1 MASHQ
6 QNCDSLQSLK
16 LQLPFDT
23 HRVCILIYTDMFVNS
38 AEITRWID
46 SVTQPFLKPW
56 YDDCLLHPD
65 NALLLNMA
73 RALHS
78 DFSKDIMSE
87 IMNHHDS
94 EAWSGHSSRCSCHE
108 LSMSKSLGS
117 LDFEQYTTAT
127 ACLIARYSVRGNI
140 RESEDDWHYPAV
152 LLLLTVIEDLEEC
165 HYSNNLLGGAV
176 SASENSE
183 GDMEV
188 DTSDANANTESL
200 AHAMQDLS
208 VTADTIRMPD
218 SRAAL
223 SGSDE
228 AQPEDMQAMV

>member
-1 MASHQ
+1 MARLQ
-6 QNCDSLQSLK
+6 QKCDALK

-23 HRVCILIYTDMFVNS
+23 HLVCFLIYTDMFVDG
-38 AEITRWID
+38 AEVTRWID

-65 NALLLNMA
+65 NTLLLNMA

-87 IMNHHDS
+87 IINHHDS
-94 EAWSGHSSRCSCHE
+94 EAWNGHSSRCPCHE
-108 LSMSKSLGS
+108 LSLSKSLGS
-117 LDFEQYTTAT
+117 LDFRQYTTAT
-127 ACLIARYSVRGNI
+127 AFLIARYSIRGNI
-140 RESEDDWHYPAV
+140 RENEDDWHYPAV
-152 LLLLTVIEDLEEC
+152 LLLLNIIEDLIEG
-165 HYSNNLLGGAV
+165 HYFKNLLGSAV

-188 DTSDANANTESL
+188 DTSDANAAAESL
-200 AHAMQDLS
+200 AHGMQDLS
-208 VTADTIRMPD
+208 VTADTMRMPD

-228 AQPEDMQAMV
+228 TQPEDMRAMV